1 MGWRMVILG
10 PWQIS
15 TRVRLG
21 PEEAGPGG
29 KVEQPGVGV
38 EAEVERGEVAEMEM
52 LLPERLSILSL
63 CLRSSLML
71 TRTFRASR
79 LGAF

>member
-1 MGWRMVILG
+1 MAILG
-10 PWQIS
+10 RWQIL
-15 TRVRLG
+15 TRAPSGL
-21 PEEAGPGG
+21 EEVGPGG

-38 EAEVERGEVAEMEM
+38 EAEVERGEVAELET
-52 LLPERLSILSL
+52 LLRERLSILSL

-71 TRTFRASR
+71 TRTFLVSR